1 MGTISITQGA
11 NGTVTVN
18 DNGTPNDPTDDTVTY
33 TPNAN
38 FFGSD
43 SFTYTITD
51 ASGDTATATVNVTIN
66 PDTTDVP
73 AAVNDLATTLE
84 DTPVTVNVLVN
95 DSFGGD
101 GQGVGTISVTQ
112 GANGTVTVNDN
123 GTPNDPT
130 DDTVTYTPNAN
141 FFGSDSFTYTITDA
155 SGDTATATV
164 NVTINPDTTDV
175 PAAVN
180 DLATTLEDTPVT
192 VNVLVND
199 SFGGDGQGV
208 GTLSVTQG
216 ANGTVTVNDNGTPND
231 PTDDTVT
238 YTPNAN
244 FFGSDSF
251 TYTITDAS
259 GDTATA
265 TVNVT
270 INPDTTDVPA
280 AVNDLATTLEDTPV
294 TVNVLV
300 NDSFG
305 GDGRVWALS
314 LLPRAQTAP
323 LRSTTTVRLT
333 TLRTIRL
340 PIPRM
345 RTSSDRTAS
354 PIPSPMPPGIRPP
367 LR

>member
-1 MGTISITQGA
+1 MGTI
-11 NGTVTVN
+11 
-18 DNGTPNDPTDDTVTY
+18 
-33 TPNAN
+33 
-38 FFGSD
+38 
-43 SFTYTITD
+43 
-51 ASGDTATATVNVTIN
+51 
-66 PDTTDVP
+66 
-73 AAVNDLATTLE
+73 
-84 DTPVTVNVLVN
+84 
-95 DSFGGD
+95 
-101 GQGVGTISVTQ
+101 
-112 GANGTVTVNDN
+112 
-123 GTPNDPT
+123 
-130 DDTVTYTPNAN
+130 
-141 FFGSDSFTYTITDA
+141 
-155 SGDTATATV
+155 
-164 NVTINPDTTDV
+164 
-175 PAAVN
+175 
-180 DLATTLEDTPVT
+180 
-192 VNVLVND
+192 
-199 SFGGDGQGV
+199 
-208 GTLSVTQG
+208 SVTQG

-305 GDGRVWALS
+305 GDGRVWAPS

-333 TLRTIRL
+333 TLRT
-340 PIPRM
+340 
-345 RTSSDRTAS
+345 RTVTYTPNANFFGSDKLYLYHHRC
-354 PIPSPMPPGIRPP
+354 
-367 LR
+367 LRGYGHRYGERDDQP

>member
-1 MGTISITQGA
+1 MGT
-11 NGTVTVN
+11 V
-18 DNGTPNDPTDDTVTY
+18 
-33 TPNAN
+33 
-38 FFGSD
+38 
-43 SFTYTITD
+43 
-51 ASGDTATATVNVTIN
+51 
-66 PDTTDVP
+66 
-73 AAVNDLATTLE
+73 
-84 DTPVTVNVLVN
+84 
-95 DSFGGD
+95 
-101 GQGVGTISVTQ
+101 SVTQ

-199 SFGGDGQGV
+199 SFGGDGPGV
-208 GTLSVTQG
+208 GTVSVTQG

-231 PTDDTVT
+231 PTDDTVTYTPNANFFGSDSFTYTITDASGDTATATVNVTINPDTTDVPAAVNDLATTLEDTPVTVNVLVNDSFGGDGRVWALSRLPRAQTAPLRSTTTVRLTTLRTSTVT

-345 RTSSDRTAS
+345 RTSSDRTAL